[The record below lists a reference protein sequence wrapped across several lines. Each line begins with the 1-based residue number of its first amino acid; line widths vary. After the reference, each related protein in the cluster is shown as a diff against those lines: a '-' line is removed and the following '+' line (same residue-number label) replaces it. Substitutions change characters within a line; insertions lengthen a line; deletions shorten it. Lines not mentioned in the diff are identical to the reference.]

1 MLDLTDFIDISTL
14 PEILNSKSYSVTGS
28 GFKFL
33 SSQMIRNWTHGGL
46 QQKQAEMPHIWGGN
60 IEREDKT
67 LQDTGIMEIIVTHYL
82 FTHLPST
89 TLEGP

>member
-1 MLDLTDFIDISTL
+1 MVVY
-14 PEILNSKSYSVTGS
+14 SKN
-28 GFKFL
+28 KL
-33 SSQMIRNWTHGGL
+33 
-46 QQKQAEMPHIWGGN
+46 KCHIFGGGN